1 METKGRIEQI
11 RQTLR
16 EPLPVLRARY
26 GVASLALFGSH
37 VRYEA
42 RPDSDLDLLV
52 TFDEAPGLLAFV
64 ELEDH
69 LSDLLGVSVDLVMES
84 ALKPH
89 IGDRVRE
96 EAVPV

>member
-1 METKGRIEQI
+1 M
-11 RQTLR
+11 
-16 EPLPVLRARY
+16 
-26 GVASLALFGSH
+26 
-37 VRYEA
+37 RYEA

-84 ALKPH
+84 ARKPH

>member
-1 METKGRIEQI
+1 M
-11 RQTLR
+11 
-16 EPLPVLRARY
+16 
-26 GVASLALFGSH
+26 
-37 VRYEA
+37 RYEA

-84 ALKPH
+84 ARKPH
-89 IGDRVRE
+89 IGGRVRE